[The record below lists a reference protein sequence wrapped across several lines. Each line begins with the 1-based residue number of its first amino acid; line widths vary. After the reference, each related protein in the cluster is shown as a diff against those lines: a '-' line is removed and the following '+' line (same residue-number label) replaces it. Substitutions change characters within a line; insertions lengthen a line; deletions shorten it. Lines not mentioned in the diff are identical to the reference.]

1 MSELGELMRQ
11 QITRGVEKVF
21 SVQAGIAQ
29 SKPLRRTGHLI
40 NALTAPSFTVSR
52 EGSGV
57 VTKSDIPL
65 YIRFLDM
72 KSKGNHKIYNRVV
85 FGVMGEARRRIE
97 YGYTDEIAEQ
107 VRKQLVEAGA
117 TLK

>member
-1 MSELGELMRQ
+1 MSELGEIMRQ

-21 SVQAGIAQ
+21 RVQAGIA
-29 SKPLRRTGHLI
+29 RTGRLI
-40 NALTAPSFTVSR
+40 GALTAPDFTVNV
-52 EGSGV
+52 EGQGV
-57 VTKSDIPL
+57 VTTAEIPL

-72 KSKGNHKIYNRVV
+72 KSKGNNKIYNRVV

-97 YGYTDEIAEQ
+97 YGYTDEIAQQ
-107 VRKQLVEAGA
+107 VREQLVQAGA